1 MASKDDSA
9 LKTEKPTP
17 KRLRDA
23 RIKEGQ
29 VSKSKDLTSTVALL
43 AWLVLFWLMMP
54 LIYGQ
59 LVAVS
64 DLALGSIG
72 KPFSDVVWQVL
83 QAGLSAFVTVTLS
96 LVVVAACAA
105 VAAELV
111 QVGGLYATKRVTP
124 DLNRINA
131 AEGVKRMFSEENVV
145 EVIKSFFKTAA
156 IVGICTLVLFGQLD
170 SLLKLPS
177 AGPAA
182 AVGLAFWEYVQVVG
196 IIVIMVFAMISVL
209 DVAYQRFALL
219 KRLRMTRQEIKRELK
234 DTEGDPFVKARR
246 RQLHTEWA
254 QRNIVQAVKTS
265 NVLVTNPTH
274 LAVALTYEPDE
285 TVVPVVSAK
294 GEDHVA
300 RMMVD
305 AAEEASVPVMRNIDL
320 ARGLYRAE
328 IDEYV
333 PVEYFEAVAE
343 VLSWADSVRK
353 NQFQAN
359 R

>member
-29 VSKSKDLTSTVALL
+29 VWKSKDLTSTVALL

-54 LIYGQ
+54 FIYGQ

-72 KPFSDVVWQVL
+72 KPFPDVVWHVL
-83 QAGLSAFVTVTLS
+83 QAGLSAFVIITLS
-96 LVVVAACAA
+96 LVAVAACAA
-105 VAAELV
+105 LAAEFV

-131 AEGVKRMFSEENVV
+131 AEGVKRMFSEENVI
-145 EVIKSFFKTAA
+145 EVIKSFFKTVA
-156 IVGICTLVLFGQLD
+156 IVGICTLMLLWQLD

-177 AGPAA
+177 ARPA

-196 IIVIMVFAMISVL
+196 IIVIVVFAMISVL
-209 DVAYQRFALL
+209 DAAYQRFALL

-300 RMMVD
+300 RMMID

-320 ARGLYRAE
+320 AHGLYAAE

-353 NQFQAN
+353 SRDKGQ
-359 R
+359 